1 MKNLPVL
8 LTSLFTLAS
17 LLFAHADGPLT
28 ISDVDY
34 LGPDRAEK
42 MDIYLPSDDYVSPAP
57 AVLLIHGGGWRVGDK
72 ASNRERS
79 ISNDLRESGYAV
91 FSINYDLNVGERDP
105 QTKKLTLSHLAWPQ
119 NLYDCKS
126 ALRYIRANAER
137 LGIDP
142 ERIAVMGGSAGGH
155 LSMMVGATVNDD
167 EINQHGLYLDQSN
180 AVSCI
185 LNFYGIYDVRKIP
198 IHPFVGMPREVY
210 EAHKDEASPVE
221 YFDDELPPM
230 FIAHGSGDKTVPVQ
244 LSRDLVQDLQQL
256 DTPYCYVEIQ
266 GAPHSFDLHPEQF
279 DLEPTVISFLHQY
292 LGVPQRSAAG
302 KSASQ

>member
-1 MKNLPVL
+1 MKTLTVL
-8 LTSLFTLAS
+8 LTSLATFAALP
-17 LLFAHADGPLT
+17 FAHADGPLT

-42 MDIYLPSDDYVSPAP
+42 MDIYLPSDDYETPAP

-79 ISNDLRESGYAV
+79 ISNDLRENGYAV
-91 FSINYDLNVGERDP
+91 FS
-105 QTKKLTLSHLAWPQ
+105 
-119 NLYDCKS
+119 CKS

-155 LSMMVGATVNDD
+155 LSMMVGATANDD

-185 LNFYGIYDVRKIP
+185 LNFYGIYDVRNFKIT
-198 IHPFVGMPREVY
+198 PFVGAPREVY
-210 EAHKDEASPVE
+210 EANKDAASPVV

-230 FIAHGSGDKTVPVQ
+230 FIAHGSGDTTVPVQ
-244 LSRDLVQDLQQL
+244 LSRDLVQNLQQL
-256 DTPYCYVEIQ
+256 GTPYCYVEIQ

-279 DLEPTVISFLHQY
+279 DLKPTVISFLHQY
-292 LGVPQRSAAG
+292 LGVPQ
-302 KSASQ
+302 KMQ

>member
-1 MKNLPVL
+1 MKTLTVL
-8 LTSLFTLAS
+8 LTSLATFAALP
-17 LLFAHADGPLT
+17 FAHADGPLT
-28 ISDVDY
+28 ISGVDY

-42 MDIYLPSDDYVSPAP
+42 MDIYLPSDDYETPAP
-57 AVLLIHGGGWRVGDK
+57 AVLLIHGGGWRIGDK

-79 ISNDLRESGYAV
+79 ISNDLRENGYAV
-91 FSINYDLNVGERDP
+91 FSINYELNVGERDP

-155 LSMMVGATVNDD
+155 LSMMVGATANDD

-185 LNFYGIYDVRKIP
+185 LNFYGIYDVRNFKIT
-198 IHPFVGMPREVY
+198 PFVGAPREVY
-210 EAHKDEASPVE
+210 EANKDAASPVV

-230 FIAHGSGDKTVPVQ
+230 FIAHGSGDTTVPVQ
-244 LSRDLVQDLQQL
+244 LSRDLVQNLQQL
-256 DTPYCYVEIQ
+256 GTPYCYVEIQ

-279 DLEPTVISFLHQY
+279 DLKPTVISFLHQY
-292 LGVPQRSAAG
+292 LGVPQ
-302 KSASQ
+302 KMQ